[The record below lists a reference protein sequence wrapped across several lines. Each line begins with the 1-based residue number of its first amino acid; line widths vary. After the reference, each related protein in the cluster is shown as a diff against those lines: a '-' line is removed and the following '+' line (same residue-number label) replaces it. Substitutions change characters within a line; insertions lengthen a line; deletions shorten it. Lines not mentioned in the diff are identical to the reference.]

1 MRLRLGLGLGIV
13 LAVAGCEVV
22 TLDTGLPSGGGPGAT
37 AQPTQPSRVSSRN
50 SQTVVNRME
59 PVGERICRN
68 RTSGANCDFRITVDT
83 RPGQAPNASQSLDPN
98 GRPVITFNTA
108 LINATR
114 NADELAFVLGHEAA
128 HHIEGHIGQARNSA
142 LVGGLLGNVAAG
154 VIGGDPGTLQN
165 VGANLGARAFSKNHE
180 LEADSLGTLITF
192 RAGYDPLVGAQFFNR
207 IPDPGNRFLGTHPPN
222 ADRLKA
228 VRRAMAGLR

>member
-1 MRLRLGLGLGIV
+1 MRFGLVLGV
-13 LAVAGCEVV
+13 CLAAAGCEVV
-22 TLDTGLPSGGGPGAT
+22 TLQTGLPTGGGPAAT
-37 AQPTQPSRVSSRN
+37 AQSSQPSRVSSGAF
-50 SQTVVNRME
+50 QAVVNRME
-59 PVGERICRN
+59 PVAERICRN

-83 RPGQAPNASQSLDPN
+83 RPGQAPNASQSLDPD
-98 GRPVITFNTA
+98 GRPVITFNSA

-142 LVGGLLGNVAAG
+142 LVGGLLGNAAAG
-154 VIGGDPGTLQN
+154 VIGVDPGTLQN
-165 VGANLGARAFSKNHE
+165 VGANLGARVYSKDHE
-180 LEADSLGTLITF
+180 LEADSLGTVITY

-228 VRRAMAGLR
+228 VRRAMANLR